1 MKRISPQFPC
11 FRPSLIV
18 VGRKNKKK
26 KKERERERE
35 TRCIRAR
42 AHAKSA
48 RRRWPGGRGGRR
60 RGQVQIFAG
69 SSSVGQLA
77 CGNPLRP
84 QLCVGRASPA
94 TVLTPSPRPPPPQAA
109 EYAVHGAPYVPHS
122 FHSCI
127 QLFPSF
133 ALARLCALSLSVFL
147 SFFLGR
153 YYRRLLYRAIIGST
167 VVISLS
173 RTITGTLLSF
183 SLPLRS
189 IFSFKLVCFK
199 LPSVDLNFNSNVRLL
214 NSVIFKFDQESLSLS
229 LFLSYS
235 TLQLVESETLFSLYF
250 IQSFFFVS
258 PVFFTLNLL
267 NLINLFIIT
276 FSFGFVHRV
285 CIHSRN
291 TQRTF

>member
-1 MKRISPQFPC
+1 MEEKTRKKRK
-11 FRPSLIV
+11 
-18 VGRKNKKK
+18 RK
-26 KKERERERE
+26 RG

-48 RRRWPGGRGGRR
+48 RRRWPGGRGGRRRR

-122 FHSCI
+122 FHSCT

-133 ALARLCALSLSVFL
+133 ALARLCALSLSLSVFL

-153 YYRRLLYRAIIGST
+153 YHRRLLYRAIIGST
-167 VVISLS
+167 VVTPLS
-173 RTITGTLLSF
+173 RTITVAFFLPPPPLDF
-183 SLPLRS
+183 S
-189 IFSFKLVCFK
+189 FK
-199 LPSVDLNFNSNVRLL
+199 LPSVDLNFNSNSFVRLVF
-214 NSVIFKFDQESLSLS
+214 VIFKFDQESLSLS
-229 LFLSYS
+229 FFLSYS
-235 TLQLVESETLFSLYF
+235 TLQLVESETFFSLYF
-250 IQSFFFVS
+250 IQSYHFVL
-258 PVFFTLNLL
+258 PVCFTLNLL
-267 NLINLFIIT
+267 NLIYLFIIT
-276 FSFGFVHRV
+276 FSFEFVHRV
-285 CIHSRN
+285 YIHSRN